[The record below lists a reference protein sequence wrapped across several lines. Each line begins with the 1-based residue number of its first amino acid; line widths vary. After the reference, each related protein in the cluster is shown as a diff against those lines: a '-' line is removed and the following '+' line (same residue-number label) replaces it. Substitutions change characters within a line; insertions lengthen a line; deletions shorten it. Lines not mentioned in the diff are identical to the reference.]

1 MNDMEPSENPQFYKW
16 GIFYYNPEDDRVLVP
31 KRIKAMGWTFNFAK
45 PEVYHFMFI
54 VLIVIWLVN
63 SYT

>member
-45 PEVYHFMFI
+45 PEIYH
-54 VLIVIWLVN
+54 LCL
-63 SYT
+63 SY